1 MVGKVLCS
9 AFENYTKGLEL
20 IQSLLAN
27 RSEKE
32 LFMVKQLREGSM
44 NSRVNTSIP
53 LPPINNLGDKT
64 SWLNGLDITKH
75 DYPYIESLLKH
86 SFNFWKQQA
95 SELYQL
101 EGTRWFVA
109 NFATEIIDDGSYGP
123 LLEKDNLLVRDL
135 IKRCLEQQVPV
146 TEYTE
151 LAFWISVPITTR
163 VANESFAALVCYW
176 ETTLEGLSPE
186 FIVKVGAQQF
196 QSCFY
201 TSFENLFVTD
211 LLQYE
216 KQAKRDE
223 SRRAVL
229 FKIVQN
235 LHDKIDVDSV
245 LAETFERVEELFPSA
260 SIQLFMSQDHPS
272 VDPRVKSLLLQED
285 NNSLCVRAY
294 TEGEIL
300 KQSIVGVDQDQD
312 AKMEVAI
319 PFVGKQGIYGVFHMV
334 ECCEL
339 FEDLDLQLISMLI
352 DTAGIA
358 FENAKLYEQSNALV
372 DELRL
377 INEVTKRFN
386 QSLQLNEVFK
396 YATDELMSIFKAKFC
411 CITQVDKT
419 KNIME
424 VMSCNVPSIENNI
437 FPVDYGYSGQVHST
451 REAIILYDYA
461 SYNEITSKLM
471 EETNSRSL
479 IAAPL
484 ITRGE
489 VNGVV
494 MLSHPEENFFSYDNF
509 KLLQLLAS
517 HIGLAVANASLH
529 EEVRRIANQDML
541 TGLFA
546 RHFVD
551 EMIQEHQTKD
561 TNGSLIIIDIDQF
574 KQVND
579 TYGHQIGDNIL
590 KQVCNIIQS
599 SIRKSD
605 IAARWG
611 GEELAVYLP
620 GADAYNGF
628 KIAEAIR
635 LRVANN
641 TEPAVTVSCGVA
653 DWSHLEPTRSVETL
667 FYNAD
672 MALYLAKNSGR
683 NQSQMARAL

>member
-1 MVGKVLCS
+1 MK
-9 AFENYTKGLEL
+9 
-20 IQSLLAN
+20 
-27 RSEKE
+27 
-32 LFMVKQLREGSM
+32 
-44 NSRVNTSIP
+44 SRVNTSNL
-53 LPPINNLGDKT
+53 LPPINDLGDKT
-64 SWLNGLDITKH
+64 TWLNGLDVTKH
-75 DYPYIESLLKH
+75 DYPYIDSLLKN
-86 SFNFWKQQA
+86 SFTFWKQQA
-95 SELYQL
+95 HELYQL
-101 EGTRWFVA
+101 EGARWYIA
-109 NFATEIIDDGSYGP
+109 NFATEIIHDGSYEP
-123 LLEKDNLLVRDL
+123 LIKKDMRLVREL
-135 IKRCLEQQVPV
+135 VKRCIEERTSV
-146 TEYTE
+146 TVNTE
-151 LAFWISVPITTR
+151 HASWIAVPITTR
-163 VANESFAALVCYW
+163 VANEPFAALVCFW
-176 ETTLEGLSPE
+176 EIKLEGLSPE
-186 FIVKVGAQQF
+186 FIVNIGAQHF

-201 TSFENLFVTD
+201 TNFENLFVAD

-216 KQAKRDE
+216 KQARRDE
-223 SRRAVL
+223 NRRAVL

-245 LAETFERVEELFPSA
+245 LTETFERVEELFPSA
-260 SIQLFMSQDHPS
+260 SIELFMSQDHPS
-272 VDPRVKSLLLQED
+272 DDPRVKSLLLQGES
-285 NNSLCVRAY
+285 NSLCVRAY

-300 KQSIVGVDQDQD
+300 QQPLADNNQG

-319 PFVGKQGIYGVFHMV
+319 PFVGKQGIYGVFHMI

-339 FEDLDLQLISMLI
+339 FEELDVQLMSMLI

-386 QSLQLNEVFK
+386 QSLQLDEVFK

-437 FPVDYGYSGQVHST
+437 FPVDYGYSGQVHLT

-461 SYNEITSKLM
+461 SYNQITSKLM

-529 EEVRRIANQDML
+529 AEVQRIANQDML

-551 EMIQEHQTKD
+551 EVIQEHQGKD
-561 TNGSLIIIDIDQF
+561 RNGSLILVDIDQF

-579 TYGHQIGDNIL
+579 TYGHQIGDKIL
-590 KQVCNIIQS
+590 KQVCTIIKN
-599 SIRKSD
+599 SIRKTD
-605 IAARWG
+605 FAARWG

-620 GADAYNGF
+620 GADLYNGF
-628 KIAEAIR
+628 QIAEAIR
-635 LRVANN
+635 LRVATN
-641 TEPAVTVSCGVA
+641 TDPAVTVSCGIA
-653 DWSHLEPTRSVETL
+653 DWNHNELTKSVENL
-667 FYNAD
+667 FYKAD
-672 MALYLAKNSGR
+672 MALYCAKNSGR
-683 NQSQMARAL
+683 NRSEMASIV

>member
-1 MVGKVLCS
+1 
-9 AFENYTKGLEL
+9 
-20 IQSLLAN
+20 
-27 RSEKE
+27 
-32 LFMVKQLREGSM
+32 MVKQLREASM
-44 NSRVNTSIP
+44 KSRVNTSNL
-53 LPPINNLGDKT
+53 LPPINDFGDKT
-64 SWLNGLDITKH
+64 TWLNGLDVTKH
-75 DYPYIESLLKH
+75 DYPYIDSLLKN
-86 SFNFWKQQA
+86 SFTFWKQQA
-95 SELYQL
+95 HELYQL
-101 EGTRWFVA
+101 EGARWYIA
-109 NFATEIIDDGSYGP
+109 NFATEIIHDGSYEP
-123 LLEKDNLLVRDL
+123 LIKKDMRLVREL
-135 IKRCLEQQVPV
+135 VKRCIEERTSV
-146 TEYTE
+146 TVNTE
-151 LAFWISVPITTR
+151 HASWIAVPITTR
-163 VANESFAALVCYW
+163 VANEPFAALVCFW
-176 ETTLEGLSPE
+176 EIKLEGLSPE
-186 FIVKVGAQQF
+186 FIVNIGAQHF

-201 TSFENLFVTD
+201 TNFENLFVAD

-216 KQAKRDE
+216 KQARRDE
-223 SRRAVL
+223 NRRAVL

-245 LAETFERVEELFPSA
+245 LTETFERVEELFPSA
-260 SIQLFMSQDHPS
+260 SIELFMSQDHPS
-272 VDPRVKSLLLQED
+272 DDPRVKSLLLQGES
-285 NNSLCVRAY
+285 NSLCVRAY

-300 KQSIVGVDQDQD
+300 QQPLADNNQG

-319 PFVGKQGIYGVFHMV
+319 PFVGKQGIYGVFHMI

-339 FEDLDLQLISMLI
+339 FEELDVQLMSMLI

-386 QSLQLNEVFK
+386 QSLQLDEVFK

-437 FPVDYGYSGQVHST
+437 FPVDYGYSGQVHLT

-461 SYNEITSKLM
+461 SYNQITSKLM

-529 EEVRRIANQDML
+529 AEVQRIANQDML

-551 EMIQEHQTKD
+551 EVIQEHQGKD
-561 TNGSLIIIDIDQF
+561 RNGSLILVDIDQF

-579 TYGHQIGDNIL
+579 TYGHQIGDKIL
-590 KQVCNIIQS
+590 KQVCTIIKN
-599 SIRKSD
+599 SIRKTD
-605 IAARWG
+605 FAARWG

-620 GADAYNGF
+620 GADLYNGF
-628 KIAEAIR
+628 QIAEAIR
-635 LRVANN
+635 LRVATN
-641 TEPAVTVSCGVA
+641 TDPAVTVSCGIA
-653 DWSHLEPTRSVETL
+653 DWNHNELTKSVENL
-667 FYNAD
+667 FYKAD
-672 MALYLAKNSGR
+672 MALYCAKNSGR
-683 NQSQMARAL
+683 NRSEMASIV

>member
-1 MVGKVLCS
+1 
-9 AFENYTKGLEL
+9 
-20 IQSLLAN
+20 
-27 RSEKE
+27 
-32 LFMVKQLREGSM
+32 MVKQLREGSM
-44 NSRVNTSIP
+44 NSRVNTSNP

-64 SWLNGLDITKH
+64 TWLNGLDITKH
-75 DYPYIESLLKH
+75 DYPYIESLLKN

-101 EGTRWFVA
+101 EGTRWYVA
-109 NFATEIIDDGSYGP
+109 NIAATIIQDDSYVP
-123 LLEKDNLLVRDL
+123 LIDKDILVIREL
-135 IKRCLEQQVPV
+135 IKRCIEQQTPV
-146 TEYTE
+146 TEHTE
-151 LAFWISVPITTR
+151 PARWIAVPIRTR
-163 VANESFAALVCYW
+163 VADEPFAVLICLW
-176 ETTLEGLSPE
+176 EKKLEGLSPE
-186 FIVKVGAQQF
+186 FIVKVGAQHF

-201 TSFENLFVTD
+201 THFENLFVTD
-211 LLQYE
+211 LLHYD

-223 SRRAVL
+223 NRRAVL

-272 VDPRVKSLLLQED
+272 DDPRVKSLLLQGE

-294 TEGEIL
+294 TEGEVL
-300 KQSIVGVDQDQD
+300 QQPLLGANHS

-339 FEDLDLQLISMLI
+339 FEDLDLQLMSMLI

-396 YATDELMSIFKAKFC
+396 YATDELMSIFKAEFC

-424 VMSCNVPSIENNI
+424 VMSCNVPSLENNI

-461 SYNEITSKLM
+461 SYNQITSKLM

-529 EEVRRIANQDML
+529 AEVRRIANQDML

-551 EMIQEHQTKD
+551 EVIQEHQGKD
-561 TNGSLIIIDIDQF
+561 TNGSLILVDIDQF

-579 TYGHQIGDNIL
+579 TYGHQIGDKIL
-590 KQVCNIIQS
+590 KQVCTIIKN
-599 SIRKSD
+599 SIRKTD

-620 GADAYNGF
+620 GADVYNGF
-628 KIAEAIR
+628 QIAEAIR
-635 LRVANN
+635 LRVATN
-641 TEPAVTVSCGVA
+641 TEPAVTVSCGIA
-653 DWSHLEPTRSVETL
+653 DWCHHEQMRSVETL
-667 FYNAD
+667 FYKAD
-672 MALYLAKNSGR
+672 MALYRAKNSGR
-683 NQSQMARAL
+683 NQSQMAQTM

>member
-1 MVGKVLCS
+1 
-9 AFENYTKGLEL
+9 
-20 IQSLLAN
+20 
-27 RSEKE
+27 
-32 LFMVKQLREGSM
+32 MVKQLREASM
-44 NSRVNTSIP
+44 KSRVNTSNL
-53 LPPINNLGDKT
+53 LPPINDLGDKT
-64 SWLNGLDITKH
+64 TWLNGLDVTKH
-75 DYPYIESLLKH
+75 DYPYIDSLLKN
-86 SFNFWKQQA
+86 SFTFWKQQA
-95 SELYQL
+95 HELYQL
-101 EGTRWFVA
+101 EGARWYIA
-109 NFATEIIDDGSYGP
+109 NFATEIIHDGSYEP
-123 LLEKDNLLVRDL
+123 LIKKDMRLVREL
-135 IKRCLEQQVPV
+135 VKRCIEERTSV
-146 TEYTE
+146 TVNTE
-151 LAFWISVPITTR
+151 HASWIAVPITTR
-163 VANESFAALVCYW
+163 VANEPFAALVCFW
-176 ETTLEGLSPE
+176 EIKLEGLSPE
-186 FIVKVGAQQF
+186 FIVNIGAQHF

-201 TSFENLFVTD
+201 TNFENLFVAD

-216 KQAKRDE
+216 KQARRDE
-223 SRRAVL
+223 NRRAVL

-245 LAETFERVEELFPSA
+245 LTETFERVEELFPSA
-260 SIQLFMSQDHPS
+260 SIELFMSQDHPS
-272 VDPRVKSLLLQED
+272 DDPRVKSLLLQGES
-285 NNSLCVRAY
+285 NSLCVRAY

-300 KQSIVGVDQDQD
+300 QQPLADNNQG

-319 PFVGKQGIYGVFHMV
+319 PFVGKQGIYGVFHMI

-339 FEDLDLQLISMLI
+339 FEELDVQLMSMLI

-386 QSLQLNEVFK
+386 QSLQLDEVFK

-437 FPVDYGYSGQVHST
+437 FPVDYGYSGQVHLT

-461 SYNEITSKLM
+461 SYNQITSKLM

-529 EEVRRIANQDML
+529 AEVRRIANQDML

-551 EMIQEHQTKD
+551 EVIQEHQGKD
-561 TNGSLIIIDIDQF
+561 RNGSLILVDIDQF

-579 TYGHQIGDNIL
+579 TYGHQIGDKIL
-590 KQVCNIIQS
+590 KQVCTIIKN
-599 SIRKSD
+599 SIRKTD
-605 IAARWG
+605 FAARWG

-620 GADAYNGF
+620 GADLYNGF
-628 KIAEAIR
+628 QIAEAIR
-635 LRVANN
+635 LRVATN
-641 TEPAVTVSCGVA
+641 TDPAVTVSCGIA
-653 DWSHLEPTRSVETL
+653 DWKHNELTKSVENL
-667 FYNAD
+667 FYKAD
-672 MALYLAKNSGR
+672 MALYCAKNSGR
-683 NQSQMARAL
+683 NRSEMASIV

>member
-1 MVGKVLCS
+1 
-9 AFENYTKGLEL
+9 
-20 IQSLLAN
+20 
-27 RSEKE
+27 
-32 LFMVKQLREGSM
+32 MVKQLREASM
-44 NSRVNTSIP
+44 KRRVNTSNL
-53 LPPINNLGDKT
+53 LPPINYWGDKT
-64 SWLNGLDITKH
+64 TWLNGLDVTKH
-75 DYPYIESLLKH
+75 DYPYIDSLLKN

-95 SELYQL
+95 CELYQL
-101 EGTRWFVA
+101 EGARWYIGYIA
-109 NFATEIIDDGSYGP
+109 NISAEIIHDDSYEP
-123 LLEKDNLLVRDL
+123 LLEKDMELVRDL
-135 IKRCLEQQVPV
+135 INRCIEQQVSV

-151 LAFWISVPITTR
+151 HARWIAVPITTR
-163 VANESFAALVCYW
+163 MAHEPFAALICYW
-176 ETTLEGLSPE
+176 EIKLEGLSPE
-186 FIVKVGAQQF
+186 FIVNLGAQHF

-201 TSFENLFVTD
+201 TNFESLFIED

-223 SRRAVL
+223 NRRAVL

-245 LAETFERVEELFPSA
+245 MTETFERVEELFPSA
-260 SIQLFMSQDHPS
+260 SLELFMSQDHPS
-272 VDPRVKSLLLQED
+272 DDPRVKSLLLQGE

-300 KQSIVGVDQDQD
+300 QQPLADIEQG

-319 PFVGKQGIYGVFHMV
+319 PFVGKQGIYGVFHMI

-339 FEDLDLQLISMLI
+339 FEELDVQLISMLI

-386 QSLQLNEVFK
+386 QSLKLNEVFK
-396 YATDELMSIFKAKFC
+396 YATDELMSIFKAEFC

-437 FPVDYGYSGQVHST
+437 FPVDYGYSGQVHLT

-461 SYNEITSKLM
+461 SYNQITSKLM

-529 EEVRRIANQDML
+529 AEVQRIANQDML

-551 EMIQEHQTKD
+551 EVIQEHQGKD
-561 TNGSLIIIDIDQF
+561 TNGSLILVDIDQF

-579 TYGHQIGDNIL
+579 TYGHQIGDKIL
-590 KQVCNIIQS
+590 KQVCTIIKS
-599 SIRKSD
+599 SIRKTD
-605 IAARWG
+605 FAARWG

-620 GADAYNGF
+620 GADMYNGYQ
-628 KIAEAIR
+628 IAETIR
-635 LRVANN
+635 LRVATN
-641 TEPAVTVSCGVA
+641 TDPTVTVSCGIA
-653 DWSHLEPTRSVETL
+653 DWNHHESTRSVENL
-667 FYNAD
+667 FYKAD
-672 MALYLAKNSGR
+672 MALYGAKNSGR
-683 NQSQMARAL
+683 NRSQMAKMV